1 MQTFMRRIVFT
12 RRFQGL
18 TTVLCTRS
26 QNMKKLLLAAVTVLS
41 LVSVSGRAYAGNDVV
56 RGATVVE
63 VGNTSSYE
71 DVF

>member
-1 MQTFMRRIVFT
+1 
-12 RRFQGL
+12 
-18 TTVLCTRS
+18 
-26 QNMKKLLLAAVTVLS
+26 MKKLLLAAVTVLS